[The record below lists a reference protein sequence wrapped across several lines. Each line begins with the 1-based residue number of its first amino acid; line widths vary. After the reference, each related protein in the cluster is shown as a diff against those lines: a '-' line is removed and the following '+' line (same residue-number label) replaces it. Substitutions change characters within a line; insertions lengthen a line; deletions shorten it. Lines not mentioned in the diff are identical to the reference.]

1 MALFTDGPVSG
12 MEDLTAQDTQLP
24 NVANVEGIDV
34 TQKLF
39 LAQEEL
45 ALEINTLLDASR
57 GPEQAF
63 WLAAQPTI
71 ENVVVTPALNLWH
84 TFRALEMVYRDAYP
98 NQLNAR
104 YLAKAN
110 QFQERARWAHEK
122 LLLLGIGTVWSP
134 LPRPAV
140 PQVVSA
146 AGSLADGTYYVTMAW
161 TNSKG
166 EEGSASVPTTI
177 ATTGNT
183 LLVQP
188 ATPPPSAT
196 GWNVY
201 VGQDPASMSLQN
213 GSPIAAAQTWV
224 QPNPV
229 TTGGRTP
236 GTGQSPNTVLP
247 APRRILRG

>member
-1 MALFTDGPVSG
+1 

-45 ALEINTLLDASR
+45 ALEIKTLLDASR
-57 GPEQAF
+57 SPEQAF

-71 ENVVVTPALNLWH
+71 ENVAVTPALKLWH

-104 YLAKAN
+104 YLTKAN
-110 QFQERARWAHEK
+110 QFQERAKWAYEK
-122 LLLLGIGTVWSP
+122 LLLGIGMVWSP
-134 LPRPAV
+134 VPRAAV

-146 AGSLADGTYYVTMAW
+146 PGSLADGTYYVTMAW
-161 TNSKG
+161 SNTRG
-166 EEGSASVPTTI
+166 EEGAPSVPTTI
-177 ATTGNT
+177 SNTGGT
-183 LLVQP
+183 LLVEP
-188 ATPPPSAT
+188 ATPPPSAS

-213 GSPIAAAQTWV
+213 GSPIAPAQTWL
-224 QPNPV
+224 QPNTV

-236 GTGQSPNTVLP
+236 GTGQLPSTMLP
-247 APRRILRG
+247 APRTIMRG

>member
-1 MALFTDGPVSG
+1 

-45 ALEINTLLDASR
+45 ALEITTLLDGSR
-57 GPEQAF
+57 SAMQAF
-63 WLAAQPTI
+63 RLAAQPGI
-71 ENVVVTPALNLWH
+71 ENVVVAPALKLWH
-84 TFRALEMVYRDAYP
+84 TFRTLEMVYRDAYP

-104 YLAKAN
+104 YLTKGN
-110 QFQERARWAHEK
+110 QFQERARWAYEK
-122 LLLLGIGTVWSP
+122 LLLLGIGIVWSP
-134 LPRPAV
+134 VPRAAQ

-146 AGSLADGTYYVTMAW
+146 AGSLPDGTYYVTMAW

-166 EEGSASVPTTI
+166 EEGAPSVPTTI

-188 ATPPPSAT
+188 ATPPPTAA

-201 VGQDPASMSLQN
+201 VGQDPASMTLQN
-213 GSPIAAAQTWV
+213 GSPIAAAQTWL
-224 QPNPV
+224 QPNPISS
-229 TTGGRTP
+229 GGHAPGSGQLPNYTLPVPRT
-236 GTGQSPNTVLP
+236 
-247 APRRILRG
+247 ILRG

>member
-1 MALFTDGPVSG
+1 MALFTDGPVSSI
-12 MEDLTAQDTQLP
+12 EDLTAQDSQLQ

-45 ALEINTLLDASR
+45 ALEIKTLLDASR

-71 ENVVVTPALNLWH
+71 ENVAVTPALKLWH

-104 YLAKAN
+104 YLTKGN
-110 QFQERARWAHEK
+110 QFQERAKWAYEK
-122 LLLLGIGTVWSP
+122 LLLLGIGMVWSP
-134 LPRPAV
+134 VPRAAV

-146 AGSLADGTYYVTMAW
+146 PGSLADGTYYVTMAW
-161 TNSKG
+161 TNTKG
-166 EEGSASVPTTI
+166 EEGAPSVPATITTS
-177 ATTGNT
+177 GST

-188 ATPPPSAT
+188 ATPPAAAA

-201 VGQDPASMSLQN
+201 VGQDPASMAVQN
-213 GSPIAAAQTWV
+213 GSPIATAQTWL
-224 QPNPV
+224 QPNTV
-229 TTGGRTP
+229 ATGGRTP
-236 GTGQSPNTVLP
+236 GTGQLPNYVLP
-247 APRRILRG
+247 APRMILRG